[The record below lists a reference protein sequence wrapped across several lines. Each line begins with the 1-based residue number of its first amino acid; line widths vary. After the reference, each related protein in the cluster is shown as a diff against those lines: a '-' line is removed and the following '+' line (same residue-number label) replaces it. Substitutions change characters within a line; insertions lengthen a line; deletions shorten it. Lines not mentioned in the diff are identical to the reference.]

1 MLRLSTPGSL
11 VRQLATADALID
23 DRRADVVRSEEGAD
37 GGAEV
42 EAEQQVRHVAFLAS
56 GRSAA
61 ETLERA
67 VCSIAF
73 KSHLAMPLRLLT

>member
-1 MLRLSTPGSL
+1 M
-11 VRQLATADALID
+11 RQLTTADALKD
-23 DRRADVVRSEEGAD
+23 TARDEGA
-37 GGAEV
+37 GAD
-42 EAEQQVRHVAFLAS
+42 ADAGTDAGTDAGSDAGPGRRVRHVAFLAS

-73 KSHLAMPLRLLT
+73 KSHLAMPPRPLA